1 MASPAGPGHCTD
13 TRRSVQRQ
21 PENASGVQ
29 AGWTHLRGLGEQ
41 LSGRAVRERVVRRLR
56 LGRIARC
63 VQRGHGRRVAWC
75 WHAGSRTTA
84 EHETTAATAGTE
96 QSGQA
101 AFWHFCCNCG
111 IASAQVESVE
121 QAFRQN
127 TLRCNRLEASHRP
140 AIRAVD
146 GNGSLLLGNAASGL
160 LYWFPQAGRPA
171 LAGSI

>member
-101 AFWHFCCNCG
+101 AALFGIFVCG
-111 IASAQVESVE
+111 ISRVPRSSATMRKTAAVQR
-121 QAFRQN
+121 AWW
-127 TLRCNRLEASHRP
+127 AAARP

-160 LYWFPQAGRPA
+160 LYWFPQAGRPT